1 MAGNATYG
9 TLQQA
14 LFQKNAQLDT
24 LVAQRAELIARV
36 DELTAEIA
44 VVQQVIAGLEASI
57 AALPAIPTI
66 TSFYTYSAQVSHA
79 YVRGTSVTFTITG
92 TGFASS
98 SAVRIYYL
106 DSTGVEQTLS
116 PTTTYTS
123 ATSIAATIS
132 VGVGNAPFD
141 KVRTMYISVVNA
153 DGAYSARLPVAVIN
167 APPTFVA
174 IADPTVAQNSTT
186 SVTLTGTQPYSLYST
201 TKIYLNQTLI
211 QSTFAAVNPPT
222 ITFSIPSSL
231 TSVVESTF
239 VLTVETP
246 GPGGGTSDPVTYTV
260 GYRPPE
266 FQTLVDTQVAHGSS
280 ESVTLTGITTYSFY
294 PNSTVTL
301 NGASTTTVFT
311 PGNPPT
317 MQFTIPDT
325 LTGTP
330 NTTIAM
336 VLTNPAPRGGTA
348 SQNFT
353 VTYNAPT
360 LSALVDTQVVQGQ
373 SEAVTLTGTTAT
385 SLYSTSTVTAAG
397 NAITPVVFTAGATPT
412 LQFTV
417 PNTATTTLGATIP
430 LVVTNPTPG
439 GGSSTA
445 QNLTVIHTQPAFTAL
460 TGNDVIIPFSG
471 TKAVT
476 LTGTSRYAFYS
487 TSRVFVNSTTEVTPV
502 TYSAGTS
509 PNFIPTL
516 TFTIPSSV
524 AGTPG
529 ATVPLKVTNPTPGGG
544 DSSTLNFTV
553 ANPAPEFTH
562 TVDGVARNF
571 ILVGEDAEFVLTGTS
586 AYSLLSSSTV
596 SFNGSTLS
604 SGVTFDNSGAY
615 PTISFTIPAASIT
628 TPGVTM
634 ALTVTNPAPGGGTTT
649 AVNFT
654 VVNIAPAFTAPT
666 GSALHIMQG
675 INKTV
680 TLTGSSRYAFI
691 QDQTVVTKN
700 GVTSTP
706 TVTIGAAPNYIPTLE
721 FSITGAS
728 TLTVGATS
736 TAVVSNVT
744 IGGNGGGSAATLTYV
759 VVRNAP
765 TFSPPGDLTIA
776 QNASRT
782 LTFTGGMSFS
792 FYFDTVV
799 HLDVGGVV
807 TNVTPSAQSDA
818 QITFTIP
825 SSLTTTV
832 GTSIVMTVENPSVG
846 GIGGGTSTPVTFTVV

>member
-1 MAGNATYG
+1 MAGNASYG
-9 TLQQA
+9 TLQEA
-14 LFQKNAQLDT
+14 LFQKNAQLAT
-24 LVAQRAELIARV
+24 LTAQRAELTARV
-36 DELTAEIA
+36 TELTAEMA
-44 VVQQVIAGLEASI
+44 VIQQVIAGLEASI

-79 YVRGTSVTFTITG
+79 YVRGTSVTFTIAG
-92 TGFASS
+92 TGFTSS

-106 DSTGVEQTLS
+106 DNAGVEQTLS

-123 ATSIAATIS
+123 ATSISAAVS
-132 VGVGNAPFD
+132 VGIGNAPFD

-211 QSTFAAVNPPT
+211 PSTFAAVNPPT

-266 FQTLVDTQVAHGSS
+266 FQTLADTQVAHGSS

-294 PNSTVTL
+294 QNSTITL
-301 NGASTTTVFT
+301 NGSSVSSTFVG
-311 PGNPPT
+311 GNPPT
-317 MQFTIPDT
+317 IQFTIPDT

-360 LSALVDTQVVQGQ
+360 LSALTDTQVVQGQ

-397 NAITPVVFTAGATPT
+397 NEITPVVFTAGATPT

-439 GGSSTA
+439 GGTSAA
-445 QNLTVIHTQPAFTAL
+445 QNLTVVHTQPAFTAL
-460 TGNDVIIPFSG
+460 TGSDIIIPFSG

-487 TSRVFVNSTTEVTPV
+487 ASQVFVNDTTEITPV
-502 TYSAGTS
+502 TYSAGS
-509 PNFIPTL
+509 DPDFIPTL

-524 AGTPG
+524 ATIPG

-544 DSSTLNFTV
+544 DSSTLNFSV
-553 ANPAPEFTH
+553 ANPEPAFTH

-571 ILVGEDAEFVLTGTS
+571 IIVGEDAEFVLTGTG

-596 SFNGSTLS
+596 SFDGTTLS

-615 PTISFTIPAASIT
+615 PTLSFTIPASSIM
-628 TPGVTM
+628 TPGATK
-634 ALTVTNPAPGGGTTT
+634 ALTVTNPTPGGGTST

-654 VVNIAPAFTAPT
+654 VVNIAPAFTAPS
-666 GSALHIMQG
+666 GSDLHIMQG
-675 INKTV
+675 ITKTV

-691 QDQTVVTKN
+691 QDETVITIN
-700 GVTSTP
+700 GVTSIP
-706 TVTIGAAPNYIPTLE
+706 TITVGAAPDYTPTLE
-721 FSITGAS
+721 FSITGAP
-728 TLTVGATS
+728 TVTVGATS
-736 TAVVSNVT
+736 TVVVSNLT
-744 IGGNGGGSAATLTYV
+744 IGGNGGGSAATITYTV
-759 VVRNAP
+759 IRNAP
-765 TFSPPGDLTIA
+765 TFTPPADLTIDEGT
-776 QNASRT
+776 SRT
-782 LTFTGGMSFS
+782 ITLIGGMSYS
-792 FYFDTVV
+792 FYSDTVI
-799 HLDVGGVV
+799 HLDIDGTV
-807 TNVTPSAQSDA
+807 TDITPSAQADT

-825 SSLTTTV
+825 STLTSPSGTT
-832 GTSIVMTVENPSVG
+832 IVMTIENPSVG
-846 GIGGGTSTPVTFTVV
+846 GIGGGTSTPVTFTVG